1 MSKEKAILLLE
12 EKGYSE
18 ITTRNIF
25 TWFGKKAESCNF
37 EFCLKSY
44 ALFFHIISDDGH
56 IRFNTGS
63 LNYNCLSENNISS
76 LEESAILSYKIMSR
90 FRGFKYYRLNSVVRK
105 ERWRIRRVVSNNGF
119 THKFM
124 LDAKYGIRWTKY
136 KEITTQNIE
145 ELYALVT
152 AL

>member
-12 EKGYSE
+12 EKGYYGTPMGYSYW
-18 ITTRNIF
+18 F
-25 TWFGKKAESCNF
+25 TKKAESCDF
-37 EFCLKSY
+37 YCQPSEKG
-44 ALFFHIISDDGH
+44 LFFQCDFNGY
-56 IRFNTGS
+56 IRFSIDN
-63 LNYNCLSENNISS
+63 LNYSFLSENSISS
-76 LEESAILSYKIMSR
+76 LENSAILSSKIVNTFHR
-90 FRGFKYYRLNSVVRK
+90 FRCYCSCFVIRK

>member
-12 EKGYSE
+12 EKGYYGTPMGYSYW
-18 ITTRNIF
+18 F
-25 TWFGKKAESCNF
+25 TKKAESCDF
-37 EFCLKSY
+37 YCQPSEKG
-44 ALFFHIISDDGH
+44 LFFQCILNGY
-56 IRFNTGS
+56 IRFSIDN
-63 LNYNCLSENNISS
+63 LNHNILSENSISS

-105 ERWRIRRVVSNNGF
+105 ERWKIRRVVSSNGF

-124 LDAKYGIRWTKY
+124 LDAKYGIRWTKC
-136 KEITTQNIE
+136 KEITLQNIE

>member
-1 MSKEKAILLLE
+1 MSEEKTILLLE
-12 EKGYSE
+12 ENGYYE
-18 ITTRNIF
+18 YTTHSSYWF
-25 TWFGKKAESCNF
+25 TKKAESGAF
-37 EFCLKSY
+37 YISLKKNGF
-44 ALFFHIISDDGH
+44 LFQCILNGY
-56 IRFNTGS
+56 IRFSIDN
-63 LNYNCLSENNISS
+63 LNYSFLSENSISS

-105 ERWRIRRVVSNNGF
+105 ERWKIRRVVSNNGF

-124 LDAKYGIRWTKY
+124 LDANYGIRWTKC
-136 KEITTQNIE
+136 KEITLQNIE